1 MYMFSLFLVGHPV
14 FGSTV
19 AVDGPLF
26 DVLGN
31 GNGVVLDLGVPRLR
45 DFNIIRS
52 LRGDWRRVRESPLAV
67 HRSETVDWISVEH
80 VWGAIPERRSGGGC
94 HNLNLLFP
102 RGFANVGGNEFLDLG
117 PLNQH

>member
-1 MYMFSLFLVGHPV
+1 MFPVFLDGHPV

-45 DFNIIRS
+45 ELI
-52 LRGDWRRVRESPLAV
+52 
-67 HRSETVDWISVEH
+67 
-80 VWGAIPERRSGGGC
+80 
-94 HNLNLLFP
+94 
-102 RGFANVGGNEFLDLG
+102 
-117 PLNQH
+117 